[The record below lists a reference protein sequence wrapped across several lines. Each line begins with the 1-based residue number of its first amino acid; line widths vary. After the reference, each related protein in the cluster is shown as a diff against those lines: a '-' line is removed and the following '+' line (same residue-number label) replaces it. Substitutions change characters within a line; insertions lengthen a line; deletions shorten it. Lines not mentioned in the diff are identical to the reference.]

1 MGLLVV
7 DAEVSATPNGAR
19 CELSFVIDTG
29 AIYSLLPETVWIEL
43 GLQPERTLE
52 FRLADTTRIHRR
64 VSHCFFTLAG
74 VTAPSPVI
82 LGEPADEAFL
92 GAVTLESLGLVWNP
106 SERSLRPARMIL
118 AAAG

>member
-7 DAEVSATPNGAR
+7 DAEVSAGPSGPRSN
-19 CELSFVIDTG
+19 LSLLVDTG
-29 AIYSLLPETVWIEL
+29 AIYSLLPEPIWTEL
-43 GLQPERTLE
+43 GLVAERTLE
-52 FRLADTTRIHRR
+52 FRLADTTAIRRR
-64 VSHCFFTLAG
+64 VSHCFFTVSG

-82 LGEPADEAFL
+82 LGEAGDEALL

-106 SERSLRPARMIL
+106 FDRSLRPARMIL

>member
-7 DAEVSATPNGAR
+7 DAEVSASVSGTRRNV
-19 CELSFVIDTG
+19 SFLVDTG
-29 AIYSLLPETVWIEL
+29 AIYSLLSESVWIEL
-43 GLQPERTLE
+43 GLEPERTLE
-52 FRLADTTRIHRR
+52 FRLADTTRIQRR

-82 LGEPADEAFL
+82 LGETGDEPLL

-106 SERSLRPARMIL
+106 FDRSLRPARMLL
-118 AAAG
+118 AAVG